1 MRGKKSKILKSVITN
16 QLLKMKV
23 EGIDDLF
30 QRRYEPF
37 QYVTKN
43 MLIREN
49 NEPKIIQ
56 VEIIQP
62 IKLEFCFRRAY
73 QSLKDTLKSSGSIKN
88 VKRK

>member
-43 MLIREN
+43 MLIR
-49 NEPKIIQ
+49 
-56 VEIIQP
+56 
-62 IKLEFCFRRAY
+62 
-73 QSLKDTLKSSGSIKN
+73 
-88 VKRK
+88 